1 MFSTSPPAACQEK
14 TSPPRVR
21 LHSSPPGT
29 LASACWSRLV
39 MLAGM
44 HRPAPSVFS
53 LLTLRFCFLGGK
65 VKMHFCH
72 FSSRV
77 SYKCVNKSVNKGSL
91 MFMLIF
97 RYVHWSLIFQSFFEL
112 KNKI

>member
-44 HRPAPSVFS
+44 HPPAPSVFS
-53 LLTLRFCFLGGK
+53 LSVFSGENKNTFLP
-65 VKMHFCH
+65 
-72 FSSRV
+72 
-77 SYKCVNKSVNKGSL
+77 
-91 MFMLIF
+91 
-97 RYVHWSLIFQSFFEL
+97 FFVTGLLQMCE
-112 KNKI
+112 